1 MDLTYIIF
9 AIIIAISL
17 LWLSYFYF
25 KPSKGKHINN
35 TYTEALNAML
45 LADKRK
51 AISLLSNVVK
61 KDSSHIDAYLQLGNL
76 LRDEEPGRAIKIH
89 QMLTVRPSVSKETK
103 IEILKSLALDYE
115 KTSELSKA
123 KSEAEKIVEI
133 DKANQWANSFLLSI
147 SEKMEDWDYAELK
160 AKELQKIK
168 GFNESI
174 NLSKYTLK
182 KGLEYFKINN
192 MTEAETLFR
201 KAINESPNFGLPYRY
216 LGDIMHL
223 NRDLVKA
230 VEYWEKYMDLEP
242 IESANVFDRIET
254 ALFDLGR
261 YSEVENF
268 YRKVL
273 DKNSEDVNAG
283 QRLANVLN
291 EKGENKAAITLIDQF
306 IEKENSSISVML
318 MKLKLSLLTKTPAEL
333 SYYVDEILDKVQKE
347 DG

>member
-1 MDLTYIIF
+1 M
-9 AIIIAISL
+9 AISL

-25 KPSKGKHINN
+25 KPSKSKHSNN

-45 LADKRK
+45 LSDKRK
-51 AISLLSNVVK
+51 AISLLSNIVK

-76 LRDEEPGRAIKIH
+76 LRDEEPVRAIKIH
-89 QMLTVRPSVSKETK
+89 QMLTVRPNMPKETK
-103 IEILKSLALDYE
+103 IEILKSLCLDYE

-261 YSEVENF
+261 YSEVEKF

-273 DKNSEDVNAG
+273 DKNSDDVNAG

>member
-1 MDLTYIIF
+1 LDLTYIIF

-133 DKANQWANSFLLSI
+133 DKANHWANSFLLSI

-261 YSEVENF
+261 YSEVEKF

-273 DKNSEDVNAG
+273 DKNSDDVNAG

>member
-1 MDLTYIIF
+1 LDLTYIIF

-261 YSEVENF
+261 YSEVEKF

-273 DKNSEDVNAG
+273 DKNSDDVNAG

>member
-1 MDLTYIIF
+1 LDLTYIIF

-333 SYYVDEILDKVQKE
+333 SYYVDEILDKIQKE

>member
-1 MDLTYIIF
+1 LDLTYIIF

-133 DKANQWANSFLLSI
+133 EKANQWANSFLLSI

-261 YSEVENF
+261 YSEVEKF

-273 DKNSEDVNAG
+273 DKNSDDVNAG

-333 SYYVDEILDKVQKE
+333 SYYVDEILDKIQKE

>member
-1 MDLTYIIF
+1 LDLTYIIF

-261 YSEVENF
+261 YSEVEKF

-273 DKNSEDVNAG
+273 DKNSDDVNAG

-333 SYYVDEILDKVQKE
+333 SYYVDEILDKIQKE

>member
-1 MDLTYIIF
+1 LDLTYIIF

-223 NRDLVKA
+223 NRDLVNA

-261 YSEVENF
+261 YSEVEKF

-273 DKNSEDVNAG
+273 DKNSDDVNAG

>member
-9 AIIIAISL
+9 AIIITISL

-89 QMLTVRPSVSKETK
+89 QMLTVRPTVSKETK

-230 VEYWEKYMDLEP
+230 VEYWEKYMDLDP

-261 YSEVENF
+261 YSEVEKF

-273 DKNSEDVNAG
+273 DKNSDDVNAG

-333 SYYVDEILDKVQKE
+333 SYYVDEILDKVQKK